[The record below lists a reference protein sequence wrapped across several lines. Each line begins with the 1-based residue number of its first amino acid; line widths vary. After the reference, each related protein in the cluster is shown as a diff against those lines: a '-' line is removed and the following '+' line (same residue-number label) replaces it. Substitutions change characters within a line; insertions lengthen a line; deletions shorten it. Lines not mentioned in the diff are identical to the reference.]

1 MNAGERMNKN
11 VERGRATRAHV
22 VEVATRLFAEHGYDG
37 TSIET
42 VQASA
47 GVSRGSL
54 YHHFPGKEALFW
66 AVLEEVGARIAQQGE
81 DIARDAPDPVAML
94 RAGALAWIRLA
105 GDPVV
110 RQIMLIDAPAVL
122 GWQRWRELDE
132 QGPLGAIRDALGY
145 AAETG
150 RIEHHHVDTFAHIVL
165 AAANEVAMMI
175 ARADDPATALTA
187 GESAF
192 AEFLD
197 RLLGE
202 TSPAAYGISRSLPA
216 RERSGQ
222 AERWQDAVLEPGH
235 GADLVAG
242 QGEHVQAG
250 PVADAGRGAQVGAE
264 RGLAV
269 GSRRH
274 QVEPAARAE
283 QAGTEAGHDLPALV
297 LKGHRRHRDEHVAGQ
312 QDH

>member
-22 VEVATRLFAEHGYDG
+22 IEVATRLFAEQGYDG
-37 TSIET
+37 TSIEA
-42 VQASA
+42 VQATA

-66 AVLEEVGARIAQQGE
+66 AVMEDVGARIARQE
-81 DIARDAPDPVAML
+81 EAIARDAPDRVAIL

-110 RQIMLIDAPAVL
+110 RQIMLIDAPVVL
-122 GWQRWRELDE
+122 GWRRWRELDE
-132 QGPLGAIRDALGY
+132 QANLGWIRTALEY
-145 AAETG
+145 AAGAGDFE
-150 RIEHHHVDTFAHIVL
+150 RRHVDVFAHIVL

-175 ARADDPATALTA
+175 ARADDPAAALAA

-202 TSPAAYGISRSLPA
+202 AS
-216 RERSGQ
+216 
-222 AERWQDAVLEPGH
+222 
-235 GADLVAG
+235 
-242 QGEHVQAG
+242 
-250 PVADAGRGAQVGAE
+250 
-264 RGLAV
+264 
-269 GSRRH
+269 
-274 QVEPAARAE
+274 
-283 QAGTEAGHDLPALV
+283 
-297 LKGHRRHRDEHVAGQ
+297 
-312 QDH
+312 